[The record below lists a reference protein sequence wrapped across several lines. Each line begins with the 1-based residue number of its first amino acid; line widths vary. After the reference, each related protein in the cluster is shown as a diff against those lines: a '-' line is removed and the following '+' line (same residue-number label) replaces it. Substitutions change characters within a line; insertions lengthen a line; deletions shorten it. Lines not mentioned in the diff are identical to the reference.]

1 MIDQE
6 LMLQRLQER
15 LREILDR
22 ENMEDVPVEVW
33 EKENPYI
40 SGIHFSIPIS
50 VKEVEKEDV

>member
-6 LMLQRLQER
+6 WMLQRLQEQ

-22 ENMEDVPVEVW
+22 ENMEDVPVEIW

-40 SGIHFSIPIS
+40 SGIHFSISIA
-50 VKEVEKEDV
+50 KEE